1 MAVSLGTAYLELQP
15 STKGLV
21 PGVRSAFKGVEKEG
35 LAAGEN
41 TGAQFATGVGKKSGG
56 VKGMMGKLGLI
67 GLGITAANEL
77 VSTFTDGIAGAADLE
92 QSKGAIA
99 AVFKGDAKEID
110 KAAREAAKNLGLS
123 RNEYNELAST
133 VGAGLKNKGI
143 TDFTGE
149 TQKLLTLGSDLAAQF
164 GGDTAQAVEAIGSL
178 MRGEADPIERYGVSI
193 SETAVSAELAARG
206 QDTLT
211 GKALEA
217 AKAQA
222 RLDLLMR
229 DTVDAHGAWNREADT
244 AAGKQQR
251 AAKQWDDLKTRIGE
265 GFLPVITTTTGFLS
279 DKLLPGID
287 NITTAWTNGTGPMG
301 DVRDLFDKV
310 SVVVRDKVAPIFDD
324 LAEFVNNEL
333 GPALNDFGRDVVKPI
348 MEGVVIPLFGLLADV
363 IREDVGPVMFWLWDK
378 VVKPTMK
385 NIADAVGSFG
395 EHWEIIWGGI
405 QETAAKPVNFVIGTI
420 WNDGLRKVF
429 NLVRGVLGMDPLA
442 SVPLVSWGAKKSS
455 GGGAGGRARAMYW
468 SGGYTGDGGKY
479 EPKGVVHGGEYVLTK
494 EEVRALGGPRA
505 LEARKHEWLAGYAAG
520 GYVNPDAGASPRT
533 LTRYKGKTFT
543 RLFAAT
549 LRAAEQMAGVGFN
562 ISQGSFRPRTSY
574 SGTSHQGDAV
584 DILGPIT
591 NGVIRA
597 LRANGVAAWDRTGK
611 GNWAPHIHG
620 VPLPGRGYAAGSAI
634 WQAQDYLRGGDGLGG
649 RDNGP
654 RVNSNGGADWLVEV
668 PGMLVKIARDI
679 ASLGDAWGGSLK
691 GAFDS
696 AIGGVKDWIA
706 KQLGFPVGGYAG
718 GTSWASP
725 GLAWVGERGPELV
738 SFRGGERVYTA
749 DQSAQMATAGRVYH
763 MRFDVPREAFRDVTA
778 FMQFVAD
785 LEHHAQIA

>member
-21 PGVRSAFKGVEKEG
+21 PGIRSAFKGVEKEG

-92 QSKGAIA
+92 QSKGAIS
-99 AVFKGDAKEID
+99 AVFKDDAKEID

-123 RNEYNELAST
+123 RNAYNELAST

-143 TDFTGE
+143 QDFSGQ
-149 TQKLLTLGSDLAAQF
+149 TQKLIGLGADLAAQF
-164 GGDTAQAVEAIGSL
+164 GGDTATAVEAIGSL

-193 SETAVSAELAARG
+193 NETAVNAELAARG
-206 QDTLT
+206 QDKLT
-211 GKALEA
+211 GAALES

-222 RLDLLMR
+222 RLDILMR
-229 DTVDAHGAWNREADT
+229 QTTDAQGTFARESDTV
-244 AAGKQQR
+244 AGKQQR
-251 AAKQWDDLKTRIGE
+251 AKAQWEDLKTEIGT
-265 GFLPVITTTTGFLS
+265 GFLPAVAGVTGFFS
-279 DKLLPGID
+279 DKLLPGIGRVTD
-287 NITTAWTNGTGPMG
+287 AWKNGTGPMG

-310 SVVVRDKVAPIFDD
+310 SIVVRDKVAPIFDD
-324 LAEFVNNEL
+324 LAKFVNNEL
-333 GPALNDFGRDVVKPI
+333 GPALNDFGRNVVKPI

-385 NIADAVGSFG
+385 NIGDAVGSFG
-395 EHWEIIWGGI
+395 EHWATIWGGI
-405 QETAAKPVNFVIGTI
+405 QKAAAAPVNFIIGTI

-429 NLVRGVLGMDPLA
+429 NLVRGVLGMDPLS
-442 SVPLVSWGAKKSS
+442 SVPLVSWGTKTTS

-494 EEVRALGGPRA
+494 EEVQALGGPQA
-505 LEARKHEWLAGYAAG
+505 LEARKHDWLAGYALG

-533 LTRYKGKTFT
+533 LTRYKGKTFS
-543 RLFAAT
+543 RLFAGF
-549 LRAAEQMAGVGFN
+549 LRAAEQMSGADFR
-562 ISQGSFRPRTSY
+562 ISQGGYRPRTSY

-597 LRANGVAAWDRTGK
+597 LRVNGIAAWDRTGK

-620 VPLPGRGYAAGSAI
+620 VPLPGRGYAAGSAV

-654 RVNSNGGADWLVEV
+654 RVNSNGGADWLEV

-679 ASLGDAWGGSLK
+679 ASLGGAWGGSLK

-738 SFRGGERVYTA
+738 NFRGGERVYSAGESAGMASGVRITNHVYYPVA
-749 DQSAQMATAGRVYH
+749 EPASVTTKRSLDQAASLGY
-763 MRFDVPREAFRDVTA
+763 
-778 FMQFVAD
+778 
-785 LEHHAQIA
+785 